1 MNMNLRMILLGL
13 VVSAICMYCVG
24 KKPAETATS
33 LEQAASVAGEQFQLD
48 TISSLIEW
56 IGSAPG
62 NYKHNG
68 IVKFTGGT
76 FGIVEKSIANG
87 SIQVNMKTIT
97 ALDQTGKDKKNLEG
111 HLMNED
117 FFEVEKF
124 PTGAFEFVRT
134 SSVSDSAGYALQV
147 EGNLTLK
154 NVTHPVKFRAKA
166 SITESSM
173 TAESA
178 PFTIDRTKWGIVYH
192 SGIIGTIKD
201 DLINDEIVLRVKL
214 SAAKQSL

>member
-1 MNMNLRMILLGL
+1 MKLRMILLGL
-13 VVSAICMYCVG
+13 VASGICIYCVG
-24 KKPAETATS
+24 KKPAETAKS
-33 LEQAASVAGEQFQLD
+33 LEQAASLAGEQFQLD
-48 TISSLIEW
+48 TINSVIEW

-68 IVKFTGGT
+68 IVKFSAGSL
-76 FGIVEKSIANG
+76 GIVEKLIANG
-87 SIQVNMKTIT
+87 NLRVNMKTIT

-134 SSVSDSAGYALQV
+134 SSASDSAGYTLQV

-154 NVTHPVKFRAKA
+154 NVTHPVKFRAMA
-166 SITESSM
+166 SMAEGRM
-173 TAESA
+173 TAESV

-192 SGIIGTIKD
+192 SGVIGTIKD
-201 DLINDEIVLRVKL
+201 ELINDEIVLKVRL

>member
-1 MNMNLRMILLGL
+1 MKLRMILLGL
-13 VVSAICMYCVG
+13 VVSLICIYCVG
-24 KKPAETATS
+24 KKPAETAKS

-48 TISSLIEW
+48 TINSVIEW

-68 IVKFTGGT
+68 IVKFSAGSL
-76 FGIVEKSIANG
+76 GIVEKSIANG
-87 SIQVNMKTIT
+87 SLQVNMKTIT
-97 ALDQTGKDKKNLEG
+97 ALDQTGKDKENLEG

-124 PTGAFEFVRT
+124 PAGAFEFVRIN
-134 SSVSDSAGYALQV
+134 SVSDSAGYTLKV

-154 NVTHPVKFRAKA
+154 NVTQPVKFRAKA
-166 SITESSM
+166 SITESSI
-173 TAESA
+173 TAESV

-192 SGIIGTIKD
+192 SGVIGTIKD
-201 DLINDEIVLRVKL
+201 ELINDEIVLKVKL

>member
-1 MNMNLRMILLGL
+1 MKFRMILLGL
-13 VVSAICMYCVG
+13 VVSVICIYCVG

-33 LEQAASVAGEQFQLD
+33 LEQAASVAGEQFRVD
-48 TISSLIEW
+48 TMNSVIEW

-62 NYKHNG
+62 NYRHNG
-68 IVKFTGGT
+68 IVKFSTGT
-76 FGIVEKSIANG
+76 LGIVEKSIANG
-87 SIQVNMKTIT
+87 SLRVNMKTIT
-97 ALDQTGKDKKNLEG
+97 ALDQTGKDKENLEE

-124 PTGAFEFVRT
+124 PKGAFEFVRT
-134 SSVSDSAGYALQV
+134 ISVSDSAGYALQV

-154 NVTHPVKFRAKA
+154 NITHPVKFRAKA
-166 SITESSM
+166 SITEGSM

-192 SGIIGTIKD
+192 SGVIGTIKD
-201 DLINDEIVLRVKL
+201 ELINDEIVLKVKL
-214 SAAKQSL
+214 SAAKQSI